1 MGCLLILWLK
11 KKKKKV
17 QSFQLRAL
25 YLMVTS
31 VEMQINL
38 FFPQRRW
45 KNEIEAK
52 SLEKLTETNMQ
63 TKKGT

>member
-1 MGCLLILWLK
+1 MGCLLILWL

-63 TKKGT
+63 TKKRT